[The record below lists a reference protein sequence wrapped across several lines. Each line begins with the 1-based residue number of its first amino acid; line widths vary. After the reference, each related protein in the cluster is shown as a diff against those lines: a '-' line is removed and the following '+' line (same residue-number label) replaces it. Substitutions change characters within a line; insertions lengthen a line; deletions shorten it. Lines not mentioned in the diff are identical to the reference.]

1 MCIKMGEV
9 GISMRER
16 NYGGVPLRRELTT
29 LRPSEPGEA
38 ADKERARIFVTHA
51 AAASGVSQKM

>member
-1 MCIKMGEV
+1 MGEV